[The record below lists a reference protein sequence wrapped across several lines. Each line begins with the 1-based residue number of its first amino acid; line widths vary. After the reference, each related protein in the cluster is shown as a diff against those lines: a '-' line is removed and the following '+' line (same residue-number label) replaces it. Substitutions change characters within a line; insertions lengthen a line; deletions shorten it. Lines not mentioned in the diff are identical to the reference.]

1 VKISCSRKTC
11 SAFGQVAL
19 GNIIRNG
26 HDKNGKQRYK
36 CKLCDTPATPKVK
49 PSPKPHQ
56 RKKAIAGHKSL
67 RGRPEMYSEVKKKKT
82 FSLTP
87 TASQKL
93 DKLSAALDLSQSE
106 LIEQIAKGLID
117 FDSLKSFSLDLNQV
131 HPKG

>member
-1 VKISCSRKTC
+1 MKISCSRRTC
-11 SAFGQVAL
+11 SAFGQVDRE
-19 GNIIRNG
+19 NIIRNG
-26 HDKNGKQRYK
+26 HHENGKQRYK
-36 CKLCDTPATPKVK
+36 CKSCNKSFTPKVK

>member
-1 VKISCSRKTC
+1 MKILCSQRTC
-11 SAFGQVAL
+11 TAFGQVNQ

-26 HDKNGKQRYK
+26 YDKNGKQRYK
-36 CKLCDTPATPKVK
+36 CKFCDTSATPKVK

-56 RKKAIAGHKSL
+56 RKKARAGHKSL

>member
-1 VKISCSRKTC
+1 VKISCARKTC
-11 SAFGQVAL
+11 SAFGQVNQ

-26 HDKNGKQRYK
+26 YDNNGKQRYK
-36 CKLCDTPATPKVK
+36 CKSCNKSFTPKVK

-87 TASQKL
+87 TAAQKL